1 MMLRRLVGVSADSLR
16 RLRRSMLPTLLLMVA
31 LSAPVAIAAGVPL
44 YADAAAARLLDDR
57 IAPDED
63 DTADAELDDR
73 LAFLFS
79 YNRLGGGSRTWA
91 EVEAADDYFTGDAA
105 PGGLAL
111 DRVDRF
117 VETNSVS
124 LVLPAAESNAP
135 ESDDESVE
143 AEEVATVTFASVT
156 GFDTIARFVDGRA
169 PVAAAADAGASG
181 AAPIEVAIER
191 EFAELEELVVG
202 DSLVVVDRDALLDAP
217 GRLLE
222 VRIVGVW
229 DDGDDPGPFGGAA
242 AFRRRLVVPN
252 ETIAVSLSPRRT
264 DALQNVRWRLAL
276 DPQSISGDSVSAIL
290 DASDELNATAASLL
304 PGTRRLTAPSGL
316 REFRDDERALR
327 RGLTSFSLPLL
338 ALASAVGFL
347 IVSITVRRRG
357 AEFAMARRRG
367 TPARLLLFGS
377 AAEAVVI
384 AAGAV
389 LVGLALAIGVAET
402 IGRTRTFFRFS
413 TVDELDVGLS
423 TSVVGPTLAIG
434 VLLVALQLAPTAA
447 LLRRERPTLAVRSD
461 VDATVPWWQRTYL
474 DLFAVVLIAVVTLR
488 GVRNGDGRSA
498 LLDDP
503 AVILL
508 PSAAALA
515 AGLIV
520 LRGVPLVMRVVAAVL
535 ERGDRT
541 AALLAARRAA
551 RVPGDIAA
559 PLLLLV
565 LTASLA
571 TFTAS
576 LAVTLDLQL
585 LDSAHHRV
593 GAEAHVIDRGVDS
606 PEPSPFAAADE
617 LIDSALPQEAP
628 LVTRHAALD
637 SYDSVWGVES
647 ASPMIEVTGTAT
659 TRTEQIPG
667 LLFRGVD
674 PESFA
679 ATAFWRSDYASD
691 GLSDLM
697 APLAAA
703 PNAVLVASDL
713 ARSAGLDVGSTL
725 RLDLITNGVGAEFDA
740 VVVGTFD
747 QFPRWFP
754 DRQSPLVVG
763 RADTVEALAGAT
775 HDRTVLLRPGPRFAD
790 QARVANDFAGRGADV
805 GAFRFTD
812 LSIAAQ
818 QDEPGRQGVL
828 GLLTIGVALATV
840 LTLAGFVV
848 STVVSFSRRT
858 TELGILRAMGMTR
871 REVTTLA
878 LFDLA
883 TVMVLGLAIAVAL
896 GLALSRWFIPVLVDT
911 PPGAAPELLPAIA
924 WSAAGAIVLVLAV
937 LLAVSGMI
945 VAATLRRIRLYEAI
959 RLGSS

>member
-1 MMLRRLVGVSADSLR
+1 MLRRLAGVWGDSLR
-16 RLRRSMLPTLLLMVA
+16 RLRRSVLPTLLLMVA

-57 IAPDED
+57 VAPDQD
-63 DTADAELDDR
+63 DAANAAIDDR

-91 EVEAADDYFTGDAA
+91 DVEAADDYFTGDDP

-124 LVLPAAESNAP
+124 LVRQSAGPQESAESELAAEP
-135 ESDDESVE
+135 
-143 AEEVATVTFASVT
+143 EEVATVTFASVT
-156 GFDTIARFVDGRA
+156 DFESVARFVDGR
-169 PVAAAADAGASG
+169 PPTAAGPNDGEQGNAS
-181 AAPIEVAIER
+181 IEVAIER
-191 EFAELEELVVG
+191 EFAELEQLAVG
-202 DSLVVVDRDALLDAP
+202 DALVVVDRGAPLDAP
-217 GRLLE
+217 GRQLA
-222 VRIVGVW
+222 VVIVGVW
-229 DDGDDPGPFGGAA
+229 DDGDEPGAFGEAA

-252 ETIAVSLSPRRT
+252 QTIAVSLSPRL
-264 DALQNVRWRLAL
+264 DDVVQNVRWRLAL
-276 DPQSISGDSVSAIL
+276 DPTSISGDSVVSIL
-290 DASDELNATAASLL
+290 QASDELNATATVLL
-304 PGTRRLTAPSGL
+304 PGTRRLVAPSGL
-316 REFRDDERALR
+316 REFRDDEQALR

-367 TPARLLLFGS
+367 TPARLLLLGS

-389 LVGLALAIGVAET
+389 VIGLAVAVGVAET

-413 TVDELDVGLS
+413 TVDDLDVGLS
-423 TSVVGPTLAIG
+423 SSIVAPTLVIG
-434 VLLVALQLAPTAA
+434 ALLVLLQMAPTAA
-447 LLRRERPTLAVRSD
+447 LLRRERPTQTVRSD
-461 VDATVPWWQRTYL
+461 VDASVPWWQRTYL
-474 DLFAVVLIAVVTLR
+474 DLFAVVLIAVVTVR
-488 GVRNGDGRSA
+488 GVRSDTGRSA

-515 AGLIV
+515 AGLVV
-520 LRGVPLVMRVVAAVL
+520 LRGVPLVMRLVAMLL
-535 ERGDRT
+535 ERGDHT

-585 LDSAHHRV
+585 LDSAHHRI
-593 GAEAHVIDRGVDS
+593 GAEAHVIDTGVEA
-606 PEPSPFAAADE
+606 PAPKPFAADDTLAND
-617 LIDSALPQEAP
+617 ALPQDVA

-637 SYDSVWGVES
+637 SYGSVWGVES
-647 ASPMIEVTGTAT
+647 ASPMIEVVGTAT

-679 ATAFWRSDYASD
+679 NTAFWRRDYASASL
-691 GLSDLM
+691 GDLM
-697 APLAAA
+697 APLSDS
-703 PNAVLVASDL
+703 PNAVLVASEL

-725 RLDLITNGVGAEFDA
+725 RLDLITNGERAEFDA

-775 HDRTVLLRPGPRFAD
+775 HDRTVLLRPGPRFTNE
-790 QARVANDFAGRGADV
+790 ARVANDFAGRGADM
-805 GAFRFTD
+805 GPFRFTD

-896 GLALSRWFIPVLVDT
+896 GLALSGWFIPVLVDT

-924 WSAAGAIVLVLAV
+924 WSAAGAIVVVLAL
-937 LLAVSGMI
+937 LLAVSGAI

>member
-1 MMLRRLVGVSADSLR
+1 MMLRRLAGVCADSLR
-16 RLRRSMLPTLLLMVA
+16 RLRRSVLPTMLLMVA
-31 LSAPVAIAAGVPL
+31 LSAPVAIGAGVPL
-44 YADAAAARLLDDR
+44 YADAASARLLDER

-63 DTADAELDDR
+63 EPADAAIDDR

-91 EVEAADDYFTGDAA
+91 EVAPADAYFTGDDP
-105 PGGLAL
+105 PGGLVL

-124 LVLPAAESNAP
+124 LVRPGVIEAQPESAAEP
-135 ESDDESVE
+135 
-143 AEEVATVTFASVT
+143 EEVATVTFASVS
-156 GFDTIARFVDGRA
+156 GFESIARFLDGRS
-169 PVAAAADAGASG
+169 PAAAEPNDGEPG

-191 EFAELEELVVG
+191 EFAELEQLGVG
-202 DSLVVVDRDALLDAP
+202 DVLVAVDSDAPLDAP
-217 GRLLE
+217 GRRLN
-222 VRIVGVW
+222 VSIVGVW
-229 DDGDDPGPFGGAA
+229 DDGDEPGAFGEAA
-242 AFRRRLVVPN
+242 AFRRRLLVPN
-252 ETIAVSLSPRRT
+252 ETIASSLSPRR
-264 DALQNVRWRLAL
+264 DDVVQNVRWRLAL
-276 DPQSISGDSVSAIL
+276 DPAAISGDTVGSIL
-290 DASDELNATAASLL
+290 RASDELNAAATALL
-304 PGTRRLTAPSGL
+304 PGTRRLVAPSGL

-338 ALASAVGFL
+338 ALASAVGLL
-347 IVSITVRRRG
+347 IVSITARRRG

-377 AAEAVVI
+377 AAEAIVIAVGAVVI
-384 AAGAV
+384 
-389 LVGLALAIGVAET
+389 GLGLAIGVAET

-423 TSVVGPTLAIG
+423 TSAVAPTLVIG
-434 VLLVALQLAPTAA
+434 AMLVLLQLAPTAA
-447 LLRRERPTLAVRSD
+447 LLRRERPTQAVRSD
-461 VDATVPWWQRTYL
+461 VDATAPWWQRTYL
-474 DLFAVVLIAVVTLR
+474 DLFAVVLIAVVTIR
-488 GVRNGDGRSA
+488 GVRNDTGRSA

-515 AGLIV
+515 AGLVV
-520 LRGVPLVMRVVAAVL
+520 LRGVPLVMRLVAALL
-535 ERGDRT
+535 ERGDHT

-585 LDSAHHRV
+585 LDSAHHRI
-593 GAEAHVIDRGVDS
+593 GAEAHVIDSGVDA
-606 PEPSPFAAADE
+606 PVPNPFAAADT
-617 LIDSALPQEAP
+617 LLDDALPNEAE
-628 LVTRHAALD
+628 LTTLHAPLD
-637 SYDSVWGVES
+637 SYASVWGVES
-647 ASPMIEVTGTAT
+647 ASPMIEVVGTAA

-674 PESFA
+674 PQSFA
-679 ATAFWRSDYASD
+679 GTAFWRSDYASD
-691 GLSDLM
+691 SLSDLM
-697 APLAAA
+697 ASLSTSA
-703 PNAVLVASDL
+703 NAVLVASEL

-725 RLDLITNGVGAEFDA
+725 RLDLITNGNRASFDA
-740 VVVGTFD
+740 VVAGTFD

-775 HDRTVLLRPGPRFAD
+775 HDRTVLLRPGVRFAD
-790 QARVANDFAGRGADV
+790 QARVANDLAARGADV
-805 GAFRFTD
+805 GPFRFTD

-828 GLLTIGVALATV
+828 GLLTLGVALATV

-883 TVMVLGLAIAVAL
+883 TVMVLGLAIAVVL

-911 PPGAAPELLPAIA
+911 PPGTAPELLPAIA
-924 WSAAGAIVLVLAV
+924 WSAAGAIVVVLAL
-937 LLAVSGMI
+937 LLAVSGAI

>member
-1 MMLRRLVGVSADSLR
+1 MIWRRLLGVWGDALRRM
-16 RLRRSMLPTLLLMVA
+16 RRSLLATLLMMAA
-31 LSAPVAIAAGVPL
+31 LAAPVAIAAGVPL
-44 YADAAAARLLDDR
+44 YADAAASRLLDDR

-63 DTADAELDDR
+63 DTVDAVLDDR

-79 YNRLGGGSRTWA
+79 YNRLGGGSRSWA
-91 EVEAADDYFTGDAA
+91 EVESADDFFTGAA
-105 PGGLAL
+105 PPGGLDL
-111 DRVDRF
+111 ERVDRF
-117 VETNSVS
+117 VETNSA
-124 LVLPAAESNAP
+124 LLLRATPAPGGDTETVL
-135 ESDDESVE
+135 D
-143 AEEVATVTFASVT
+143 EVATVTFASVT
-156 GFDTIARFVDGRA
+156 GFDQFAEFVDGR
-169 PVAAAADAGASG
+169 PAAAAGPTDGEPGERA
-181 AAPIEVAIER
+181 IEVAIER
-191 EFAELEELVVG
+191 QFAELEALSVG
-202 DSLVVVDRDALLDAP
+202 DSLVVVDRAADLDAP
-217 GRLLE
+217 GRRLD
-222 VRIVGVW
+222 VRVVGIW
-229 DDGDDPGPFGGAA
+229 DDGDEPGPFGEAA

-252 ETIAVSLSPRRT
+252 ETIATSLSPRRSE
-264 DALQNVRWRLAL
+264 ALQNIRWRLAL
-276 DPQSISGDSVSAIL
+276 DPDSISGDTVSSIL
-290 DASDELNATAASLL
+290 QASDELNASASTLL

-338 ALASAVGFL
+338 ALASAVGLL

-357 AEFAMARRRG
+357 GEFAMARRRG
-367 TPARLLLFGS
+367 TPARLLLFG
-377 AAEAVVI
+377 AVADALVVT
-384 AAGAV
+384 AGAV
-389 LVGLALAIGVAET
+389 ALGLLMAIGVGET
-402 IGRTRTFFRFS
+402 IGRTSTFFRFS
-413 TVDELDVGLS
+413 TAGELDVALS
-423 TSVVGPTLAIG
+423 TSVVAPTVVIA
-434 VLLVALQLAPTAA
+434 VLLVVLQLAPTAA

-461 VDATVPWWQRTYL
+461 VDATAPWWQRTYL
-474 DLFAVVLIAVVTLR
+474 DLFAVVLIAVMTLR
-488 GVRNGDGRSA
+488 GVRNDTGRSA

-503 AVILL
+503 SVILL

-515 AGLIV
+515 AGLVV
-520 LRGVPLVMRVVAAVL
+520 LRGVPLVMRGVAAVL

-593 GAEAHVIDRGVDS
+593 GAEAHVIDTGFDRPV
-606 PEPSPFAAADE
+606 PNPFARTDD
-617 LIDSALPQEAP
+617 LFDDALPQDARLVTAHAP
-628 LVTRHAALD
+628 LA
-637 SYDSVWGVES
+637 SYASIWGVES
-647 ASPMIEVTGTAT
+647 ASPMIEVTGSAT

-667 LLFRGVD
+667 LLFRGID
-674 PESFA
+674 PASFTE
-679 ATAFWRSDYASD
+679 TAFWRTDYASLPL
-691 GLSDLM
+691 GALM
-697 APLAAA
+697 APLTVA
-703 PNAVLVASDL
+703 PNAVLVSSDL
-713 ARSAGLDVGSTL
+713 ARSSGLDVGADL
-725 RLDLITNGVGAEFDA
+725 RLELVTNGEAAIFDA
-740 VVVGTFD
+740 VVAGTFE
-747 QFPRWFP
+747 QFPRWYP
-754 DRQSPLVVG
+754 DRQSALVVG

-775 HDRTVLLRPGPRFAD
+775 HDRTVLLRPGTGFTQ
-790 QARVANDFAGRGADV
+790 QARVANDFAARGADT

-812 LSIAAQ
+812 LAVATQ

-924 WSAAGAIVLVLAV
+924 WSAAGAIVVVLTV
-937 LLAVSGMI
+937 LLAVSGVL